1 VTAIAAD
8 VDFVSAPKNYAD
20 LFEQY
25 YMYVVNLCAHFGIDE
40 QNKEDIACEILLRF
54 MERGSLEKF
63 DPDLVFDY
71 RGQVRPARFKSYLS
85 RAVEMY
91 VRGHREK
98 QRKHTRR
105 EIQICDVQLGG
116 QDLGMFGEKA
126 GTTWVEQYGEAHE
139 DHADEV
145 LDVINEQAEAE
156 TTRRLLAL
164 VPRRSPADRCD
175 LVAVFD
181 AARTQILATGTY
193 DIKALKDFFGISST
207 AMHSWMWW
215 LKANLAVIWGQPVP
229 AKRPRRTRCKNPD
242 CECRDQ

>member
-1 VTAIAAD
+1 VTAIAND
-8 VDFVSAPKNYAD
+8 VDYVSAPKNYAD

-40 QNKEDIACEILLRF
+40 QNKEDVACEILLRF

-63 DPDLVFDY
+63 DPYLVFDY

-98 QRKHTRR
+98 NNKHTRR
-105 EIQICDVQLGG
+105 EVQICDVQIGVGTFGG
-116 QDLGMFGEKA
+116 AVGIRWADL
-126 GTTWVEQYGEAHE
+126 YGEAHE

-145 LDVINEQAEAE
+145 LDVIYEENEAQTVRAI
-156 TTRRLLAL
+156 LAR

-181 AARTQILATGTY
+181 ATREQVLATGTY
-193 DIKALKDFFGISST
+193 DIKILKDLFGISST

-215 LKANLAVIWGQPVP
+215 FKENMAAIYGRQTPP
-229 AKRPRRTRCKNPD
+229 KRPRRTRCKNPD
-242 CECRDQ
+242 CECGDR